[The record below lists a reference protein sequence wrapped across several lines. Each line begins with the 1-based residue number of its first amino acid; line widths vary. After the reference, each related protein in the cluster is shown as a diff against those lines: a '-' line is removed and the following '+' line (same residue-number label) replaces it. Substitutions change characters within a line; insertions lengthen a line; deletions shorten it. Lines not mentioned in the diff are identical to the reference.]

1 MYKSRFYIDIG
12 ANDGI
17 TLSNTYL
24 LEKRG
29 WRGICIEA
37 NKDIFTLLKNNRK
50 CYCYNVAFT
59 DSDKE
64 VLFLKVN
71 GENNMLSGIIESDLE
86 SKLSQNNLYIKNNH
100 KIDDSE
106 VVKVQ
111 GMSFDSVMKNH
122 NIDIIDYISIDVEGR
137 ELKILEAIDFEK
149 YKILLLTIE
158 NNNKKDRTIRDFM
171 QSRGYK
177 CIKRLTQDE
186 VYARADS
193 L

>member
-1 MYKSRFYIDIG
+1 M
-12 ANDGI
+12 
-17 TLSNTYL
+17 
-24 LEKRG
+24 
-29 WRGICIEA
+29 
-37 NKDIFTLLKNNRK
+37 
-50 CYCYNVAFT
+50 
-59 DSDKE
+59 
-64 VLFLKVN
+64 LFLKVN

-106 VVKVQ
+106 AVKVQ